1 MKKINNFFKNKNI
14 LLTGGTGTFGQN
26 FIQFLI
32 EHTKPRKIVIYSR
45 DEYKQFNLQE
55 KFKKNSDIMRFLIG
69 DVRDSDRLNFA
80 TTDIDIILHA
90 AALKQ
95 VPAAEYNPLE
105 CVKTN
110 INGAENV
117 IQAAIKNEVQHTI
130 ALSTDKASSPI
141 NLYGATKLVS
151 DKIFVNANNMK
162 GRRNCHFS
170 VVRYGNVVDSR
181 GSVIPFFKKLK
192 DDQAKLFPV
201 TDINMTRFV
210 ISINQAVNFVTK
222 CFLLMKGGEIFIPKI
237 PSIRIT
243 DLVKAIDKKAQI
255 KIIGTRPGEKIHE
268 EQIPYGLHK
277 NVLEFKD
284 YYLLLP
290 RTVEELSSSKIDF
303 FGQTGKKVKDN
314 FSYNSK
320 ENKYLNIN
328 QIEQIIK

>member
-32 EHTKPRKIVIYSR
+32 ENTKPRKIVIYSR

-151 DKIFVNANNMK
+151 DKNIFW
-162 GRRNCHFS
+162 S
-170 VVRYGNVVDSR
+170 
-181 GSVIPFFKKLK
+181 
-192 DDQAKLFPV
+192 
-201 TDINMTRFV
+201 T
-210 ISINQAVNFVTK
+210 
-222 CFLLMKGGEIFIPKI
+222 
-237 PSIRIT
+237 
-243 DLVKAIDKKAQI
+243 
-255 KIIGTRPGEKIHE
+255 
-268 EQIPYGLHK
+268 
-277 NVLEFKD
+277 
-284 YYLLLP
+284 
-290 RTVEELSSSKIDF
+290 
-303 FGQTGKKVKDN
+303 
-314 FSYNSK
+314 
-320 ENKYLNIN
+320 
-328 QIEQIIK
+328 